1 MRIVRVVR
9 FILHLLYY
17 SHFLMR
23 HGSWSW
29 LVWWRLANCHSVRC
43 PFRLAKHFQCQNAEH
58 FIKNSSIVCRM
69 CAHFFFCIIDAK
81 CQILKCFHL
90 RIKLRAELIGWCA
103 AASEYILQCVPCA
116 VQHPLWMEWRP
127 NICGH
132 DLTDP
137 ATHVWPTPIRPH
149 EMWNI
154 HWMFHVSVQFVI
166 CMWWW
171 TPVVIYMPFWVR
183 THETAGTLH
192 CLHTSIEMPRRSLSL
207 ILHSPHS
214 ISFILPQDTFVCA
227 AEKTKPNGKQ

>member
-1 MRIVRVVR
+1 MQNVRT
-9 FILHLLYY
+9 L
-17 SHFLMR
+17 
-23 HGSWSW
+23 
-29 LVWWRLANCHSVRC
+29 
-43 PFRLAKHFQCQNAEH
+43 
-58 FIKNSSIVCRM
+58 
-69 CAHFFFCIIDAK
+69 FFCIIDAK

-154 HWMFHVSVQFVI
+154 RWMFHVSVQFVI

-192 CLHTSIEMPRRSLSL
+192 CLHTSIGNASTQSFA
-207 ILHSPHS
+207 HSPLSTLHQFHS
-214 ISFILPQDTFVCA
+214 TAGYICLCSRKN
-227 AEKTKPNGKQ
+227 KTEWQTIKKTNVS